1 MPASVA
7 PPPTSPIDKAELSR
21 SGGGPTSIDFRGGG
35 GDGFGNWNPMGS
47 ATPASACR
55 AGIYAGI
62 ASISMLFA
70 TLTLIFVT
78 RLKIASGWAHTPFP
92 PVLYLNTALLV
103 LSSVT
108 LERARS
114 AMSADRMRA
123 YRGWLYATLALG
135 LGFLAGQ
142 LAAWQKLAAAGVY
155 LAANPS
161 GAFFYVVTAAHGL
174 HLLAGIVALGYLVLK
189 TREIRWGLKRP
200 TVVAVTSIYWHFMDG
215 LWLTVF
221 AVLLVMRW

>member
-1 MPASVA
+1 MPTSVV
-7 PPPTSPIDKAELSR
+7 PPATSPIGTELSR

-92 PVLYLNTALLV
+92 SVLYLDTVLLAA
-103 LSSVT
+103 SSVT

-114 AMSADRMRA
+114 AMSVDRMGA
-123 YRGWLYATLALG
+123 YRGWLYTTLALG
-135 LGFLAGQ
+135 LAFLGGQ

-155 LAANPS
+155 LAGNPS

-174 HLLAGIVALGYLVLK
+174 HLLGGIVALAYLVLK
-189 TREIRWGLKRP
+189 TREIRWGLKRR
-200 TVVAVTSIYWHFMDG
+200 TVVDVTSIYWHFMDG

>member
-1 MPASVA
+1 MPTSVA
-7 PPPTSPIDKAELSR
+7 PPATSPIGTQLSR

-35 GDGFGNWNPMGS
+35 GDGFGDWNPMGS

-92 PVLYLNTALLV
+92 PVLYLNTVLLAV
-103 LSSVT
+103 SSVT
-108 LERARS
+108 LERSRS
-114 AMSADRMRA
+114 AMSADSIRA
-123 YRGWLYATLALG
+123 YRVWLYLTLALG
-135 LGFLAGQ
+135 LAFLAGQ

-155 LAANPS
+155 LAGNPS

-174 HLLAGIVALGYLVLK
+174 HLFGGIVALAYLVLK
-189 TREIRWGLKRP
+189 TREIRWGLKRR
-200 TVVAVTSIYWHFMDG
+200 TVVDVTSIYWHFMDG